1 MHDINPVFDVG
12 SGAATLRD
20 TQVMKYEAVKG
31 TDCALRLEFTKR
43 TPENSTATLLRPSHT
58 VTLT

>member
-20 TQVMKYEAVKG
+20 TQVMKYEAVKA
-31 TDCALRLEFTKR
+31 TDCALSLKE
-43 TPENSTATLLRPSHT
+43 LLKIAQPHY
-58 VTLT
+58 